1 MLKIERQNF
10 IMNELKNEGSIL
22 ISSLSDSLNCHEE
35 TIRRD
40 LKELESAGKLKRIHG
55 GAYLPDYSDRSVPID
70 LRTSFFREEKREMAQ
85 IALPFISPGDTIM
98 LDSSTTCLQ
107 LAQAILDSD
116 ITVTLITNSLRICI
130 LCDSAKN
137 SKITLVCA
145 GGQLRAKT
153 SSFVGYRTT
162 DMISSNFANI
172 AFLSNPA
179 VNITYG
185 LTDNNLNEANVR
197 KCMLEHS
204 KQHIF
209 LMDHTKFSKTSS
221 NIFGQLS
228 DIDVLITDK
237 KLSRDWET
245 SLRTKGVAF
254 HYTA

>member
-1 MLKIERQNF
+1 MYRK
-10 IMNELKNEGSIL
+10 
-22 ISSLSDSLNCHEE
+22 
-35 TIRRD
+35 
-40 LKELESAGKLKRIHG
+40 
-55 GAYLPDYSDRSVPID
+55 
-70 LRTSFFREEKREMAQ
+70 
-85 IALPFISPGDTIM
+85 
-98 LDSSTTCLQ
+98 
-107 LAQAILDSD
+107 
-116 ITVTLITNSLRICI
+116 LRICI